1 MTVGAEWVAAVI
13 SKNGCDGI
21 AQPGPALFIVHPLTG
36 PWCVV
41 CEDLLHVSPVYRR
54 PPKSPVWCMMAL
66 SAASTMIGSMSNW
79 LDSWTM
85 SDLTSS

>member
-41 CEDLLHVSPVYRR
+41 CEDLLHVTPVYRR
-54 PPKSPVWCMMAL
+54 PPKSPAVYDAPVCFVD
-66 SAASTMIGSMSNW
+66 NDW
-79 LDSWTM
+79 LDVQWVG
-85 SDLTSS
+85 